1 MSRRNIEMSCLTFL
15 PTPTLRAPTLPDI
28 ARIDSRGIVSI
39 LPSGAAALVVSRR
52 AIQDCSHDH
61 SVSFSRIV
69 MSSEDSVDIF
79 FVSGHTYGCM
89 IGVVVYARY
98 VLK

>member
-1 MSRRNIEMSCLTFL
+1 MSCLTFL

-39 LPSGAAALVVSRR
+39 LPSGAAVLVVSRR

-61 SVSFSRIV
+61 SVSFSHIV
-69 MSSEDSVDIF
+69 MSSEDSVDILL
-79 FVSGHTYGCM
+79 VSRHTYGRI
-89 IGVVVYARY
+89 IGLFVTASY